1 MTDPIIHPTAEQR
14 DAFMNHE
21 RPGKI
26 HMLNFLK
33 YREQAEYQSGDAD
46 AKPCSGEEAY
56 QRYGRVAAQT
66 IGEVGGAI
74 VWSGK
79 PELLFIGDG
88 EDWDQLILVEYPS
101 ADAFQQMMEMPHYQA
116 ATHHRQA
123 GLAATKLIR
132 CNPAFE
138 RSGN

>member
-1 MTDPIIHPTAEQR
+1 MTDPIIHPSDAQF
-14 DAFMNHE
+14 DAFMTLD

-26 HMLNFLK
+26 HMLNFLR
-33 YREQAEYQSGDAD
+33 YRAQAEYQPGDAD
-46 AKPCSGEEAY
+46 AEPCSGEQAY

-66 IGEVGGAI
+66 IGEVGGGI

-79 PELLFIGDG
+79 PELFLIGEG
-88 EDWDQLILVEYPS
+88 EGWDQLILVEYPS
-101 ADAFQQMMEMPHYQA
+101 AEAFRQMMEMPRYRA